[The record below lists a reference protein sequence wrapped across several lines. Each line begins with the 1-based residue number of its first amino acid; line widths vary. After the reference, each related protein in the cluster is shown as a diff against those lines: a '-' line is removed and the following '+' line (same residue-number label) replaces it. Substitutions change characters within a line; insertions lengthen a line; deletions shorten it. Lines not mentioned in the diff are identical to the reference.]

1 MIQVRN
7 LTKSFRH
14 VAVLRQV
21 SFDAPD
27 GAITGLLGPNGAGK
41 TTTLRAIA
49 GLLTPDGGI
58 VRVGHCGTRGHR
70 LQAPRDLGALLDHR
84 GLYGRLTG
92 REHLAYFGRLR
103 GLSGTVLH
111 DRVDRVLGTLGL
123 VSIADRPAQG
133 FSEGERVKVALGCA
147 IVHDPSHV
155 VLDEPTSGLDVRTV
169 RALRGWLRELRDR
182 GACIVFSSHVLG
194 DVEQL
199 CDRVVVM
206 ARGAVV
212 AEGALADVRN
222 GSAPGSLEDA
232 FVALTEPQAALSC

>member
-1 MIQVRN
+1 
-7 LTKSFRH
+7 
-14 VAVLRQV
+14 
-21 SFDAPD
+21 
-27 GAITGLLGPNGAGK
+27 
-41 TTTLRAIA
+41 
-49 GLLTPDGGI
+49 
-58 VRVGHCGTRGHR
+58 
-70 LQAPRDLGALLDHR
+70 
-84 GLYGRLTG
+84 
-92 REHLAYFGRLR
+92 
-103 GLSGTVLH
+103 
-111 DRVDRVLGTLGL
+111 VDRVLETLGL

-169 RALRGWLRELRDR
+169 RALRGWLRDLRDR

>member
-1 MIQVRN
+1 
-7 LTKSFRH
+7 
-14 VAVLRQV
+14 
-21 SFDAPD
+21 
-27 GAITGLLGPNGAGK
+27 
-41 TTTLRAIA
+41 
-49 GLLTPDGGI
+49 
-58 VRVGHCGTRGHR
+58 
-70 LQAPRDLGALLDHR
+70 
-84 GLYGRLTG
+84 
-92 REHLAYFGRLR
+92 
-103 GLSGTVLH
+103 
-111 DRVDRVLGTLGL
+111 
-123 VSIADRPAQG
+123 
-133 FSEGERVKVALGCA
+133 
-147 IVHDPSHV
+147 